1 MKKLILTLSFVL
13 LAATATFADT
23 SVQFFKKSQATR
35 VVNFLN
41 DNPEILIYCACYPNY
56 EPEYVFTTDVWM
68 ERYSFTYYEIWIY
81 GFNVKTREIVCTPID
96 LNCIW
101 VAGSNGFP
109 YSVAQHL
116 GFVNRV
122 CTANFRWRMPVY
134 RPMPRQ
140 PHPKE
145 FHHTYIKQPNVQH
158 RTPNNENYRAR
169 YVGNGNNNGKPNGKP
184 QPNTNVGGHR
194 GVAGTPSNGNNNQG
208 NPGRTANPKPNN
220 NNNNNGNNNPKPRT
234 AAATTSTATATPAT
248 NNASGNR
255 SNNTRR

>member
-1 MKKLILTLSFVL
+1 MKKIILVMSFLL

-68 ERYSFTYYEIWIY
+68 ERYSYTYYEIWIY

-101 VAGSNGFP
+101 VAGPNGYPF
-109 YSVAQHL
+109 SVAQQL

-140 PHPKE
+140 PHPRE
-145 FHHTYIKQPNVQH
+145 FHQTYLRQPNVQH
-158 RTPNNENYRAR
+158 RTPNNENYQAR
-169 YVGNGNNNGKPNGKP
+169 YVGNGNNHGKP
-184 QPNTNVGGHR
+184 QPPKPNNNVGGHR